1 MVHVQKN
8 PKGEDELKK
17 CIEEIVLLKKDLE
30 VKEQS
35 VQEYKTKY
43 LRALADYQNFEKR
56 VFVQREELIKSA
68 NMQLMMKLV
77 SFLDNLD
84 KAEIFVKDENLRMIK
99 NSFMK
104 LLVDE
109 GLQELDVEK
118 KAYDPYTAEVV
129 DMVEGEKEGI
139 VVKVLRK
146 GYRLNDKIIRPAHVT
161 VSKKVQSTKEK

>member
-1 MVHVQKN
+1 MSQVQKN
-8 PKGEDELKK
+8 PNSEAELKK
-17 CIEEIVLLKKDLE
+17 SLEEIVLLKKELDA
-30 VKEQS
+30 KEQS
-35 VQEYKTKY
+35 IQDYKGKY

-56 VFVQREELIKSA
+56 VFTQREELVKSA

-84 KAEIFVKDENLRMIK
+84 KAELFVKDENLKMIK

-104 LLVDE
+104 LLEDE
-109 GLQELDVEK
+109 GLQELVVVQ

-129 DMVEGEKEGI
+129 DMVEGEKDGI

-146 GYRLNDKIIRPAHVT
+146 GYGLNGKVVRPAHVT
-161 VSKKVQSTKEK
+161 VSKKTEKRKEK

>member
-1 MVHVQKN
+1 MSQVQKN
-8 PKGEDELKK
+8 PNIEAELKK
-17 CIEEIVLLKKDLE
+17 SLEEIVLLKKELE
-30 VKEQS
+30 IKEQS
-35 VQEYKTKY
+35 VQEYKIKY

-56 VFVQREELIKSA
+56 VFIQREELVKNA

-84 KAEIFVKDENLRMIK
+84 KAELFVKDENLKMIK

-104 LLVDE
+104 LLEDE
-109 GLQELDVEK
+109 GLHELDVTQ

-129 DMVEGEKEGI
+129 DMVEGEKDGI

-146 GYRLNDKIIRPAHVT
+146 GYNLNGKIVRPAHVT
-161 VSKKVQSTKEK
+161 VSKKTDKIKEK